1 MKVTPDVKSVEGKCL
16 LISAPSV
23 SISPVWGKI
32 LISVKNVEFAGRSRK
47 CDIFFVKLLLFY
59 LSKIHVYIL
68 VYESVMPLFFIL
80 FIYLLLFLIIYLFI
94 LLKK

>member
-1 MKVTPDVKSVEGKCL
+1 MPDVKSVEGKCL

-47 CDIFFVKLLLFY
+47 CDIFFCKIIIMFY

>member
-1 MKVTPDVKSVEGKCL
+1 MWNLLVSQENVT
-16 LISAPSV
+16 
-23 SISPVWGKI
+23 
-32 LISVKNVEFAGRSRK
+32 F
-47 CDIFFVKLLLFY
+47 FFVKLLLFY